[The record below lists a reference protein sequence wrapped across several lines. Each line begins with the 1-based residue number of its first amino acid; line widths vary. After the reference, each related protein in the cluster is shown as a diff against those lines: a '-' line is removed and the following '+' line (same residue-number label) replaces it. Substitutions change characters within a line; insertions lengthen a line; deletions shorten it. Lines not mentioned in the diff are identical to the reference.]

1 MYPVHQISMSGNKRT
16 KDFVIL
22 REMVVNTDSFYQE
35 NSIDEV
41 LEISKNRILNLN
53 LFNKVNVS
61 KTLTILNGK
70 KGYLVHIAVIEKW
83 NIWPL
88 PFVEFSDRN
97 FNVWGDLNFD
107 PERTNYGLYLFYYNL
122 SGRNHTL
129 KTKLKRG
136 YNSEAGLEYR
146 VPFVSQ
152 KSNWGFE
159 TYVDF
164 SAQNEV
170 WYRTRNDSVQ
180 FFRNGESNLINRAK
194 VGVDFS
200 NRIQPFLKAY
210 IGAHYNYGRLDTAVP
225 QENFFVQDAA
235 EQKVVRVSAALELD
249 TRDNVYYP
257 LEGLYVVSQVDLE
270 RYSAAKN
277 IHNLGVQFQIQKY
290 DKLRDKIYSS
300 INLTAQYN
308 TYQRLGYANRKQL
321 GYDYMLRGFEHYV
334 MDGNAST
341 RASAAL
347 RYHWLDKSDLELN
360 FIPIKN
366 YKVLPLNMYIEL
378 FSDAGYASDV
388 LADESNSLTNRFLY
402 SAGLGLNMLVY
413 NDRLLRVEYSLN
425 SLKEGGIFVHF
436 KKAI

>member
-1 MYPVHQISMSGNKRT
+1 M
-16 KDFVIL
+16 IL
-22 REMVVNTDSFYQE
+22 REMVVYPDSFYSEKGEE
-35 NSIDEV
+35 NIDRL
-41 LEISKNRILNLN
+41 LEISKNRILNIN
-53 LFNKVNVS
+53 LFNKVELS
-61 KTLTILNGK
+61 KRVIILDGK
-70 KGYLVHIAVIEKW
+70 KGYAVEIEVIEKW
-83 NIWPL
+83 NIWPI
-88 PFVEFSDRN
+88 PFMEFSDRN

-122 SGRNHTL
+122 SGRSHTL
-129 KTKLKRG
+129 KTKLKQG
-136 YNSEAGLEYR
+136 YNSEVGLEYR
-146 VPFVSQ
+146 VPFISQ

-159 TYVDF
+159 TYADF

-180 FFRNGESNLINRAK
+180 FFKNGQSNLIKRTK
-194 VGVDFS
+194 VGADFS
-200 NRIQPFLKAY
+200 NRLQPFLKTY
-210 IGAHYNYGRLDTAVP
+210 VGAHYNYGRIDTAVP
-225 QENFFVQDAA
+225 HENYFVQDAA
-235 EQKVVRVSAALELD
+235 EQKVVRISAALELD
-249 TRDNVYYP
+249 TRDNIYYP
-257 LEGLYVVSQVDLE
+257 LVGLYAVSQVDLE

-277 IHNLGVQFQIQKY
+277 IHNLGVHFQVQKY
-290 DKLRDKIYSS
+290 DKLKDKLYTS
-300 INLTAQYN
+300 INLMAQYN
-308 TYQRLGYANRKQL
+308 TYNRLGYANRKQL

-347 RYHWLDKSDLELN
+347 RYHLLDKSGMELD

-366 YKVLPLNMYIEL
+366 YKVLPLNMYVEL

-388 LADESNSLTNRFLY
+388 LADESNSLANRFLY
-402 SAGLGLNMLVY
+402 SAGIGLNVLVY